1 MLNRDAQ
8 KRIFVNFN
16 EFKNGKIRKFLRIS
30 KRQATNSQYML
41 SVSLQKRL
49 NDPGAVWVVDSGGG
63 LRNHVLRGAGIPRP
77 GKEATLGA
85 GPPLK
90 CIRLWKQETPQ
101 QRGAADLSARTA
113 RHRQYKASEWT
124 RPSRGW
130 QVRGRCG
137 LSSKF
142 FDHLSHRAVTEAIQ
156 QTRIHDEVWY
166 AISDR
171 QVNWH

>member
-63 LRNHVLRGAGIPRP
+63 
-77 GKEATLGA
+77 
-85 GPPLK
+85 
-90 CIRLWKQETPQ
+90 
-101 QRGAADLSARTA
+101 
-113 RHRQYKASEWT
+113 
-124 RPSRGW
+124 
-130 QVRGRCG
+130 
-137 LSSKF
+137 
-142 FDHLSHRAVTEAIQ
+142 
-156 QTRIHDEVWY
+156 
-166 AISDR
+166 
-171 QVNWH
+171 